1 MRVASLASTLCCSL
15 VLLGTAAAEEPLSLD
30 AVQPTA
36 EELQEIAKIRAALG
50 PEFRIAS
57 GAFGADL
64 KAPPQAEPPQV
75 ESPDV
80 LAADS
85 AASSFFSSLT
95 PPSLER
101 AGKFLSLAV
110 ADLHALSAEPH
121 DPSAAE
127 AEELRQIE
135 RKCKELADQL
145 DRLTKLRAQ
154 KATQLR

>member
-1 MRVASLASTLCCSL
+1 MRVASLVSSL
-15 VLLGTAAAEEPLSLD
+15 FLSLALLGVAASDERPSLE
-30 AVQPTA
+30 AGQPTA
-36 EELQEIAKIRAALG
+36 EELNEIAKIRAALG

-64 KAPPQAEPPQV
+64 KVPVTADAPAA

-110 ADLHALSAEPH
+110 ADLHALSAKPDAATAEE
-121 DPSAAE
+121 AAE
-127 AEELRQIE
+127 LQQIE
-135 RKCKELADQL
+135 KKCQELADQL
-145 DRLTKLRAQ
+145 QRLQKLRAQ